1 MVSLFSSYYFA
12 FYLFFI
18 GVSFLFQF
26 INILLHLVNKWQNLF
41 YIQMYAKIVSVQLI
55 NMMGYNVSSV
65 LLLRVYLLLFSTTM
79 YAHHHHHHPSNP
91 LVSQQNIK

>member
-1 MVSLFSSYYFA
+1 
-12 FYLFFI
+12 
-18 GVSFLFQF
+18 
-26 INILLHLVNKWQNLF
+26 
-41 YIQMYAKIVSVQLI
+41 MYAKIVSVQLI